1 MNTVYHLP
9 NCGTCQR
16 IIRDLRLADRGFQ
29 LRDIKSQPIQP
40 EELDGLREMSGSYAS
55 LFSKRAIKYK
65 TMGLKDRTLS
75 EDEYCAL
82 ILEDY
87 TFLKRP
93 VIIFGKDLYA
103 GSDQKTLDVLA
114 HRLDLIDSK

>member
-1 MNTVYHLP
+1 MKIVYHLTQ
-9 NCGTCQR
+9 CGTCQR
-16 IIRDLRLADRGFQ
+16 IIRDLKLLERGFQ
-29 LRDIKSQPIQP
+29 LRDIKQQPIQTTD
-40 EELDGLREMSGSYAS
+40 LDNMRTMAESYAS

-75 EDEYCAL
+75 EEEYRAL

-93 VIIFGKDLYA
+93 VIIIGNELYA
-103 GSDQKTLDVLA
+103 GNEQKTLDRLA
-114 HRLDLIDSK
+114 SRLDASDSE